1 MNDLVVDLILWLLA
15 SPVYFVRWLVWLTRR
30 WRFFRIAYAPSLICR
45 NCGETIWLV
54 GIWRCGCG
62 YTYKGHVLRECPVC
76 GSLPRMARC
85 YGCGVTEKLPES

>member
-1 MNDLVVDLILWLLA
+1 MNDLIVDLILWLLA
-15 SPVYFVRWLVWLTRR
+15 SPVYFVRRLVWMTRR
-30 WRFFRIAYAPSLICR
+30 WRFLRIAYAPSLVCR
-45 NCGETIWLV
+45 NCGQKISLV

-62 YTYKGHVLRECPVC
+62 YAYKGHVLRECPVC